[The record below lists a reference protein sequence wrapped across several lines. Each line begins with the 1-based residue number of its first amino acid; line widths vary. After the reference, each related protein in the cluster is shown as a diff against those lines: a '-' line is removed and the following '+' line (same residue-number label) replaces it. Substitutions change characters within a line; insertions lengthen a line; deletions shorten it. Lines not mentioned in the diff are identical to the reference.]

1 MKKEER
7 SRLLSACLLF
17 VLSLACLLT
26 VTLAWF
32 AQNDRTGASGLQ
44 IGVQHSEFVLGC
56 EYYAVSRTSGG
67 RYDFQKVDPAAASLG
82 RYNLLDDRSQLLLK
96 IYVSHDVAALTVS
109 GKTETTAFIGDA
121 ENALRPES
129 DAAWKESNLLSSV
142 VRLTVLSEEEA
153 AAITDVTGTDGNP
166 YRRLPALPADA
177 RFSSFV
183 TENGAG
189 HALQNTI
196 ALRQG
201 SDTADTAVT
210 SSAGETYA
218 GETCR
223 AVWVLVDYD
232 AALLTTVFS
241 RNLTN
246 DEIHTGGTDTYVP
259 FACDFYLELNAA

>member
-7 SRLLSACLLF
+7 SRLLSAGLLF

-32 AQNDRTGASGLQ
+32 VQNDSTGASGLQ
-44 IGVQHSEFVLGC
+44 IGVQSSEFVLGC

-67 RYDFQKVDPAAASLG
+67 RYDFQKVDLTAASLG

-96 IYVSHDVAALTVS
+96 IYVSDTVTALTAHA
-109 GKTETTAFIGDA
+109 KTETTTFVGNA
-121 ENALRPES
+121 ENTLRPES

-142 VRLTVLSEEEA
+142 VRLTVLSEAEVA
-153 AAITDVTGTDGNP
+153 TITDVTGTDGNP

-177 RFSSFV
+177 RFSAFV
-183 TENGAG
+183 TAG
-189 HALQNTI
+189 DTAHTLQSTV

-201 SDTADTAVT
+201 SDTTDITVT
-210 SSAGETYA
+210 PTPAETYA
-218 GETCR
+218 GKACR
-223 AVWVLVDYD
+223 AVWILVDYD
-232 AALLTTVFS
+232 TNLLNTVFS

-246 DEIHTGGTDTYVP
+246 NAIHTGDTDAYVP